1 MLPPARPARNNLV
14 SENSGIAM
22 TESAQTIDCL
32 PVVAETITQQR
43 LDAYCAAAGD
53 FNPLHWDAAFAAETQ
68 FGGII
73 AHGML
78 TLALIARMM
87 AAAYGRAWLE
97 SGRLQ
102 VRFKGAAYLGD
113 RVESRG
119 QVTKKETQ
127 PGGQRITCAV
137 SVVNSASGQELVA
150 GTAAVKVRQG

>member
-1 MLPPARPARNNLV
+1 MPPGQPAQNNFIP
-14 SENSGIAM
+14 ENSGIAM

-53 FNPLHWDAAFAAETQ
+53 YNPLHWDAAFAAETQ
-68 FGGII
+68 FGGVI

-87 AAAYGRAWLE
+87 SAAYGRAWLE

-119 QVTKKETQ
+119 RVTARAAQ

-137 SVVNSASGQELVA
+137 SVVNTNSGQELVA